1 MTLVSQSLAAQ
12 QTASDSAVAR
22 RPERSIL
29 GWAEVVGMTAITG
42 MAFSRDQ
49 LLRNRLHDRHD
60 ALGRTLSDLG
70 ERFRRRRPRLP
81 RALRALDGGK
91 DSQEAGH
98 AETGLP
104 GARIHPAGG
113 SRRPGAEVDHRT
125 TAPQMAPGAMPTSSS
140 PSRPAISRFLP
151 DTPPSHSRW
160 RLRWR
165 GRPRTN
171 GPTWP
176 FSPRPR

>member
-1 MTLVSQSLAAQ
+1 MRLGAAGFALMTLVSQSLAAQ

-70 ERFRRRRPRLP
+70 NGFGDGALVYPGLFALSMGGRILKKPAMQKLGS
-81 RALRALDGGK
+81 RALESTLLAGAAALALKSIIGR
-91 DSQEAGH
+91 QR
-98 AETGLP
+98 P
-104 GARIHPAGG
+104 NG
-113 SRRPGAEVDHRT
+113 SGSNA
-125 TAPQMAPGAMPTSSS
+125 
-140 PSRPAISRFLP
+140 
-151 DTPPSHSRW
+151 
-160 RLRWR
+160 
-165 GRPRTN
+165 
-171 GPTWP
+171 
-176 FSPRPR
+176 